1 MNKRSS
7 KMLINQDFSVDR
19 TKYIG
24 GSDIGAILGLSRYR
38 TPLQV
43 WMEKTG
49 KDTSKPDS
57 LPMRFGS
64 FAEEFV
70 ASEYSRATGFELIH
84 DESIYIHPT
93 HSFMSAHIDRFV
105 LPKINL
111 SSAGNRTSD
120 TKSTSV
126 TSIDDDKSNP
136 TLFSRILECKTA
148 NPFAKNEWG
157 EAGTDHVPMSY
168 LCQCIW
174 YMAITGI
181 DQTDLAVLFGNSDF
195 RIYEI
200 TRDLELEEL
209 VTQKAEH
216 FWHQYVLKDIPPP
229 TNNEQDCQIL
239 FDKGDSTKTIQASQE
254 TLDLTKRLHFLNSAI
269 ATYEKEISGIKQVI
283 MNQMGVA
290 ETLAF
295 GDEVLATWRSP
306 KPSNRLDAKK
316 LELEHP
322 ALCANYKM
330 PIQNSRRL
338 VIKELSNSIETLS
351 EGS

>member
-1 MNKRSS
+1 
-7 KMLINQDFSVDR
+7 MLINQDFSADR

-38 TPLQV
+38 TALQV

-49 KDTSKPDS
+49 KDTKKSDS

-84 DESIYIHPT
+84 DESIYVHPNY
-93 HSFMSAHIDRFV
+93 SFMSAHIDRFV
-105 LPKINL
+105 RRNALP
-111 SSAGNRTSD
+111 SS
-120 TKSTSV
+120 KSECHHHRDNTNAS
-126 TSIDDDKSNP
+126 TPFN
-136 TLFSRILECKTA
+136 RILECKTA
-148 NPFAKNEWG
+148 NPFATGEWG
-157 EAGTDHVPMSY
+157 EAGTDQIPMSY

-174 YMAITGI
+174 YMAITEIGRA
-181 DQTDLAVLFGNSDF
+181 DLAVLNGNHDF

-200 TRDLELEEL
+200 TKDVELENL
-209 VTQKAEH
+209 VIQKAEH
-216 FWHQYVLKDIPPP
+216 FWHQYILKDIPPP

-239 FDKGDSTKTIQASQE
+239 FNKSDSTKTIKASQE
-254 TLDLTKRLHFLNSAI
+254 TLSLTKRLHFLNSEI
-269 ATYEKEISGIKQVI
+269 AAYEKEISGIKQVI
-283 MNQMGVA
+283 MNQMGEA
-290 ETLAF
+290 ETLVF
-295 GDEVLATWRSP
+295 ENEVLATWKSP

-322 ALCANYKM
+322 ELCANYKM

-338 VIKELSNSIETLS
+338 VVKERSNSIETLS